1 MNLEKLKAPGDFHAF
16 GKGHLPELVGL
27 EILEAGP
34 ERLVGRLPVRPEL
47 LAPNGFLHA
56 ASIIAL
62 ADTLAGYA
70 TLLNLPD
77 GAEGFTTLELK
88 ANFLGTARGGA
99 ILGEATPSH
108 RGRSTQVWDATVTL
122 EESGKTIALFRCSQM
137 ILRPT

>member
-1 MNLEKLKAPGDFHAF
+1 MNLDKLNAPEDFHAF
-16 GKGHLPELVGL
+16 GEGHLPELVGL

-34 ERLVGRLPVRPEL
+34 ERLRGRLAVRSAL

-77 GAEGFTTLELK
+77 GATGFTTLELK
-88 ANFLGTARGGA
+88 ANFLGTARAGA

-108 RGRSTQVWDATVTL
+108 RGRTTQVWDATVSL

-137 ILRPT
+137 ILRPK